1 MHFTV
6 LERRDEKYR
15 SFRQVLVHNP
25 GVSSLIRKRQDA
37 VSLGL
42 NHHKLT
48 IGLEH
53 SRNDWPFIRP
63 RATFCYSLWTYKK
76 MKELCT

>member
-1 MHFTV
+1 MHLTV
-6 LERRDEKYR
+6 LEPKDEKYQ
-15 SFRQVLVHNP
+15 SFRQVLVHNL
-25 GVSSLIRKRQDA
+25 GVSPLIRMRQDA

-53 SRNDWPFIRP
+53 SRNDWPFIRLG
-63 RATFCYSLWTYKK
+63 TTSCYSLWTYRK
-76 MKELCT
+76 MKKLCN